1 MVTLVRCQAYTA
13 SGAWW
18 GCDQDG
24 SPSILGCGWYL
35 EIKHADNVITRYCH
49 QLRMPL
55 VTVGQMV
62 APGQVIGMQMRVHGL
77 DQFEVELL
85 DELDITVDL
94 LEHRIDDERF
104 AAAPAG
110 DDIGVSTGHAVEEL
124 AEDHR

>member
-1 MVTLVRCQAYTA
+1 MPRRVEHVERHAFDGELIALRQSHRHHIDLAA
-13 SGAWW
+13 FAHHGHAMGAIA
-18 GCDQDG
+18 QRA
-24 SPSILGCGWYL
+24 
-35 EIKHADNVITRYCH
+35 E
-49 QLRMPL
+49 
-55 VTVGQMV
+55 
-62 APGQVIGMQMRVHGL
+62 PGQVIGMQMRVHGL